1 MNNSDTGVIAG
12 TMGAMGIAAVAGV
25 TALGVN
31 DTIDTHKNKQNGVY
45 VSKQTGEQIKISN
58 GKVFNNNG
66 EILKDNQGNPLTPD
80 DVKNS
85 NEFRAKRGIVGES
98 LYNSGRKIAEHSPF
112 NKEFRKEES
121 NYNSESHQNS
131 KTQPQTNDNSTHNNT
146 PFKSDNINGSTHF
159 SKSQEFSNTNSKTF
173 RNLKI
178 S

>member
-98 LYNSGRKIAEHSPF
+98 VVNGWNKIDKGFKKISPF
-112 NKEFRKEES
+112 KQGTEES
-121 NYNSESHQNS
+121 VNGSTNNSNNGNNYS
-131 KTQPQTNDNSTHNNT
+131 TQPQITIIAPIIKLLLNQ
-146 PFKSDNINGSTHF
+146 IM
-159 SKSQEFSNTNSKTF
+159 
-173 RNLKI
+173 
-178 S
+178 